1 MVFCIIGLVIFGI
14 LGLFSAKYRRYFR
27 ESLHCMRRQLMLKA
41 CDTQFDQEMKSK
53 ISAKIGKGSPG
64 LARFVFRR
72 FAMLTW
78 ILLIIMLVSAA
89 FIAYGF
95 YSFVVY
101 GNCNGPN
108 SNDFCIYNA
117 LLTRSVEDKTAAIK
131 PLEADGN
138 PTIGSLDAPVK
149 IVEVGC
155 FICPFTKK
163 AEIFRQQIL
172 NKYGENVSFTF
183 RIMPLPYHNFSS
195 ETAEAAYCALDQ
207 NMYWEYHDKLF
218 EYQSSMSIQKLHDI
232 AAELGMDTT
241 QFDNCFDSNTY
252 VEKVRK
258 DYDTGVAAGIF
269 ATPTYFVNGRTFV
282 GLKAFSDFE
291 NVVASEMEASCS
303 V

>member
-1 MVFCIIGLVIFGI
+1 MVFCIVGLVIFGI

-53 ISAKIGKGSPG
+53 ISAKISKKSPS

-72 FAMLTW
+72 FAVLSW
-78 ILLIIMLVSAA
+78 ILLIIMLVSVA
-89 FIAYGF
+89 FIVYGF
-95 YSFVVY
+95 YNYVAY

-117 LLTRSVEDKTAAIK
+117 LFSGSVEDNTAAIK
-131 PLEADGN
+131 PLESDGN
-138 PTIGSLDAPVK
+138 PTIGSLDAQVK

-155 FICPFTKK
+155 FSCPFTKK

-172 NKYGENVSFTF
+172 DKYGENVSFTF

-207 NMYWEYHDKLF
+207 GKYWEYHDKLF
-218 EYQSSMSIQKLHDI
+218 EYQSIMSIQKLHDI
-232 AAELGMDTT
+232 AAELGMDTAT
-241 QFDNCFDSNTY
+241 FDNCFDSNTY
-252 VEKVRK
+252 AEKVSK
-258 DYDTGVAAGIF
+258 DYDIGVAAGIF
-269 ATPTYFVNGRTFV
+269 ATPTYFVNGRVFV
-282 GLKAFSDFE
+282 GLKAFADFE
-291 NVVASEMEASCS
+291 NIVAGEIDGSCH

>member
-53 ISAKIGKGSPG
+53 ISAKISKRSPG

-95 YSFVVY
+95 YSYVAY

-117 LLTRSVEDKTAAIK
+117 LLPGSIADKTLAIK
-131 PLEADGN
+131 PLGADGN
-138 PTIGSLDAPVK
+138 PTIGPSDAPIK

-155 FICPFTKK
+155 FRCPFTKK
-163 AEIFRQQIL
+163 AEVFRQQIL
-172 NKYGENVSFTF
+172 DKYGSNVSFTF
-183 RIMPLPYHNFSS
+183 RIMPLPYHNFST

-207 NMYWEYHDKLF
+207 NKYWEYHDKLF
-218 EYQSSMSIQKLHDI
+218 EYQDIMSIQKMRDI
-232 AAELGMDTT
+232 STELGMDTT
-241 QFDNCFDSNTY
+241 AFSSCFDSGKYTD
-252 VEKVRK
+252 KVKK
-258 DYDTGVAAGIF
+258 DYDAGVAAGIF
-269 ATPTYFVNGRTFV
+269 ATPTYFVNSKTFV
-282 GLKAFSDFE
+282 GLSAFSDFE
-291 NVVASEMEASCS
+291 NVVASEMEASCH